1 MDINLFIYKLRD
13 YNYNNIEP
21 FFSEYRINKIKNTNN
36 EMTKLNHIKI
46 EFLIKLSLEKYLNTN
61 INKLDFIINQY
72 GKPILS
78 RSDCFINISHKNDIL
93 VIAISK
99 NDVGVDIEK
108 VDSKY
113 QKIATKI
120 YNNDNYNNYST
131 NIDKIINDWTILES
145 FVKLIGK
152 NMYIDLKTL
161 KITDFNIIDQ
171 KNNVYFY
178 KSIKIESDYY
188 ITVASNLEFNLKV
201 NK

>member
-171 KNNVYFY
+171 KNNKYFY
-178 KSIKIESDYY
+178 KSIKIESNYY